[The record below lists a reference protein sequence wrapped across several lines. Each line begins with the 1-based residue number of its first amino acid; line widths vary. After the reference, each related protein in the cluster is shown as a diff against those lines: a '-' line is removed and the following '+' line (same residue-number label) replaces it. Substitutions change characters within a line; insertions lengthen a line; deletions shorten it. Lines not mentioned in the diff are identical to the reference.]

1 MTPPRRPTNPRSKAL
16 LDEDIEAALGP
27 DDGASEDDDA
37 LAFDEE
43 GVEDDVE
50 DDDDDA
56 LWEES
61 DGDDDDDDGD
71 GDGDGDDEE
80 DDDDD
85 GTWDEDALL
94 ALDNGDLEPEERAP
108 TTAAWRRVSPAPTE
122 VPPRF
127 PPLRPAPK
135 GPPRPLAPDVR
146 ALLKLAA
153 KGMLDKKARDISI
166 LDVAGRTSYT
176 DAFVLCSAAGGRQ
189 VRAIANHVVARA
201 QKAGLRPKIEGA
213 TAARWV
219 LVDLGDAILHIF
231 DEPVRDYYDL
241 DSLWEDATSVP
252 LSALGLDPTGKDLE
266 APAGAEE

>member
-1 MTPPRRPTNPRSKAL
+1 MTPPRRPANPRSKAL
-16 LDEDIEAALGP
+16 LDEDLEAALGP
-27 DDGASEDDDA
+27 DTGAPEDDAWDEADDESDDA
-37 LAFDEE
+37 LAFDE
-43 GVEDDVE
+43 
-50 DDDDDA
+50 
-56 LWEES
+56 L
-61 DGDDDDDDGD
+61 DGDGDDGD
-71 GDGDGDDEE
+71 GDDDWDEDDAEE
-80 DDDDD
+80 DTDDD

-108 TTAAWRRVSPAPTE
+108 TTAAWRRVSPAPSE

-135 GPPRPLAPDVR
+135 GPPRPLEPAVR
-146 ALLKLAA
+146 QLLKLAVKA
-153 KGMLDKKARDISI
+153 MLDKKARDLSV

-231 DEPVRDYYDL
+231 DEPIRDYYDL

-252 LSALGLDPTGKDLE
+252 LGALGLDPTGKDLE
-266 APAGAEE
+266 APDGAEE